1 MNRKNIDRK
10 SISKKSDQK
19 SAYKNR
25 PEIKRLP
32 SGWYSIW
39 IDGEWIDA
47 ACRTE
52 EQAQDNLNIILKAT
66 GNRPRC
72 G

>member
-1 MNRKNIDRK
+1 MHKKNLDQK

-19 SAYKNR
+19 SALKNR
-25 PEIKRLP
+25 PEIKCLP

-47 ACRTE
+47 AFRTE
-52 EQAQDNLNIILKAT
+52 DQALEKLNMILKAT

-72 G
+72 R

>member
-1 MNRKNIDRK
+1 MYKKNLDQK

-25 PEIKRLP
+25 PEIKQLP

-47 ACRTE
+47 ACRAE
-52 EQAQDNLNIILKAT
+52 EQAQDKLNMILKAT

-72 G
+72 R